1 MTPRGY
7 QAAVVVIHRDH
18 RSPSTTKE
26 GFREYRNHIRLLP
39 EAAQTDCAALAS
51 DQEGLLMKTI
61 ACRFEDGLF
70 DLLSMTAELE
80 DTSIA
85 DEIRQAVEA
94 HVARKM
100 QSGALAA
107 KATEAMAEI
116 DQEAK
121 DRKAAIAVLI
131 GKSGAATAPGT
142 QPRRRGKAAEPT
154 EPDAAPSNEPKT
166 RKGPMGVAAPST
178 RSDK

>member
-1 MTPRGY
+1 
-7 QAAVVVIHRDH
+7 
-18 RSPSTTKE
+18 
-26 GFREYRNHIRLLP
+26 
-39 EAAQTDCAALAS
+39 
-51 DQEGLLMKTI
+51 MKTI

-107 KATEAMAEI
+107 KAAEAMADI
-116 DQEAK
+116 DKEAK
-121 DRKAAIAVLI
+121 DRKEAIAILI
-131 GKSGAATAPGT
+131 GKSGTSTTEGT
-142 QPRRRGKAAEPT
+142 PTRRKRGSALPAEADDAQAS
-154 EPDAAPSNEPKT
+154 EPKSRKRPMGFAPS
-166 RKGPMGVAAPST
+166 ST
-178 RSDK
+178 PSDK